1 MAWVIRKAGV
11 TKTFTTNWTTTW
23 LTSYTTSWT
32 TSWNSTYT
40 TYTYS
45 NTTTYWT
52 SVVQQYAGE
61 GPVIVGYNSRNSTYT
76 TSWSSFVNNA
86 EQCAVAGSC
95 FQSYDS
101 QLGGWYA
108 DNCPPG
114 QPVAPCVTNVN
125 SAPNLLGNGVVFYIT
140 YYSPQTVAIN
150 TTKSQNTNATV
161 YDPIYAPGPIY
172 NYDYYSTS
180 GSTSTIIASNNT
192 TATFSQST
200 SRNTSSNTSQNTSR
214 ITS

>member
-11 TKTFTTNWTTTW
+11 TKTFTTTWLTTW
-23 LTSYTTSWT
+23 LTSYTTNWV
-32 TSWNSTYT
+32 TSYNIDYT

-61 GPVIVGYNSRNSTYT
+61 GPVFAGYNYANTSRTTNASVFVRNS
-76 TSWSSFVNNA
+76 
-86 EQCAVAGSC
+86 EGCAVAGSC

-108 DNCPPG
+108 DNCPPTG
-114 QPVAPCVTNVN
+114 PCGYNL
-125 SAPNLLGNGVVFYIT
+125 SSSPNLLGNGVVYYIT
-140 YYSPQTVAIN
+140 YYSPQTVAIYQN
-150 TTKSQNTNATV
+150 SAYTTSWTEAIPYYN
-161 YDPIYAPGPIY
+161 PGPVY

-180 GSTSTIIASNNT
+180 GSTSTVVAANNT
-192 TATFSQST
+192 TASYSQNT
-200 SRNTSSNTSQNTSR
+200 SRNTSNNTSQNTSR